1 MLIVDVIAECG
12 TKAAAHVLL
21 QKFKANEI
29 SSTRASSVFMT
40 FTNNIIEPELFHE
53 VMVRNLTYLI
63 SLKLIK
69 I

>member
-40 FTNNIIEPELFHE
+40 FTNNIVEPELFHE
-53 VMVRNLTYLI
+53 VMV
-63 SLKLIK
+63 
-69 I
+69 